1 MLRYNVPLDMDEKT
15 AWMVYNPAAG
25 RFPAQPLLGRAADVL
40 RRAGWSVH
48 LKISKEPWPVAS
60 AARAAVEAKAGAVF
74 VVGGDGS
81 VGQVASVLAGTKTA
95 LGVLPAGTANV
106 WAQELGLPRLDWIH
120 WFALEQAAEQLA
132 VGKVRLVD
140 LGVCN
145 GKHFMLW
152 AGVGLDAHIV
162 NSIEPRERWEKAFG
176 AIHYATLALWNATG
190 WKGIDLVAHS
200 GERSWEGR
208 FLIAV
213 ASNIPAYAGG
223 LVDLAPQ
230 AKVDDGLLD
239 FWLIG
244 GTTLSD
250 ALLRVAQIFTG
261 RLVDAEGVVSFRAA
275 KATFEMQ
282 NPSEIQCDGE
292 PCDRHTTV
300 SFEVIP
306 KALRVL
312 VPADGGRRAFSSISV
327 NEEQ

>member
-1 MLRYNVPLDMDEKT
+1 MDERT
-15 AWMVYNPAAG
+15 AWMIYNPAAG
-25 RFPAQPLLGRAADVL
+25 RFPAAPLLGRAAEVL
-40 RRAGWSVH
+40 QRAGWQVH
-48 LKISKEPWPVAS
+48 LKICDQPWPVAQVAREAV
-60 AARAAVEAKAGAVF
+60 AADASAVF

-81 VGQVASVLAGTKTA
+81 VGQVATVLAGTKTA

-132 VGKVRLVD
+132 YGEERLVD

-145 GKHFMLW
+145 GQHFLLW

-176 AIHYATLALWNATG
+176 AVHYATLALWNATG
-190 WKGIDLVAHS
+190 WRGIEIEARS
-200 GERSWEGR
+200 GEQRWEGR

-223 LVDLAPQ
+223 LVDLAPG

-244 GTTLSD
+244 GDTLND

-261 RLVDAEGVVSFRAA
+261 SLVEAQGVVSFRAPE
-275 KATFEMQ
+275 ATFTMKK
-282 NPSEIQCDGE
+282 PSEIQCDGE
-292 PCDRHTTV
+292 PCEPERV
-300 SFEVIP
+300 VRFRVVP
-306 KALRVL
+306 RALRVL
-312 VPADGGRRAFSSISV
+312 VPADGGRRAFSKTAT
-327 NEEQ
+327 NQE